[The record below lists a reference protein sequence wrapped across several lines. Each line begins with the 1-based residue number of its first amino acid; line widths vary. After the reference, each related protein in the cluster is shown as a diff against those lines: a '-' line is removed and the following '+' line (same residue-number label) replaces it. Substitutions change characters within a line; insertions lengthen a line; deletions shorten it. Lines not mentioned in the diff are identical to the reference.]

1 MKFADYLRSQ
11 LTDIVDY
18 YQQYL
23 RRTIGT
29 TIIFTAICFVV
40 AALLLHFTEFSGRA
54 AKTQISLL
62 NYFFLSY
69 SAGNVYRIVDF
80 TKDVFIFFV
89 ALFSIGFA
97 RLKNEGIPAEITF
110 SLLIRKINLKDITVM
125 AGILILSAIL
135 DYFLF
140 KMDGYS
146 AEHTRNR
153 SVDKYIHGTVFQ
165 LRIYVPLM
173 LFALGIYVLRTEE
186 IIKLK
191 ARNILFLYLSLW
203 LFNEFAYELFMWCR
217 SHVFA
222 LVLMPFDKSDSY
234 YLLESVPGVVLMAFF
249 FLGYH
254 SALTKAT
261 AIEV

>member
-1 MKFADYLRSQ
+1 MKFADFLRGQ

-29 TIIFTAICFVV
+29 TIIFTAICFVI
-40 AALLLHFTEFSGRA
+40 AALLLHFNEFSGRA
-54 AKTQISLL
+54 GKNQISLL

-69 SAGNVYRIVDF
+69 NTGEVYSIIDL

-97 RLKNEGIPAEITF
+97 RLEKEGIPAELTF
-110 SLLIRKINLKDITVM
+110 SQFMRKINVKDITVL
-125 AGILILSAIL
+125 AGILILSAII
-135 DYFLF
+135 DYTLF
-140 KMDGYS
+140 KMGVYS
-146 AEHTRNR
+146 AGHIRNR
-153 SVDKYIHGTVFQ
+153 SVDKYLHGTIFQ
-165 LRIYVPLM
+165 LRIYIPLI
-173 LFALGIYVLRTEE
+173 LFSLGVYVLRTSEKV
-186 IIKLK
+186 KLK
-191 ARNILFLYLSLW
+191 ARNILFLYISLW

-217 SHVFA
+217 YHVFA

-234 YLLESVPGVVLMAFF
+234 YLLESVPGIVLMAFF

-254 SALTKAT
+254 AVLTKAT
-261 AIEV
+261 STEV